1 MQIEDILGLMIPI
14 TYLALLALEAMLEGR
29 QFPALRLWRL
39 KGTFFVVVLLG
50 INATAPSWLPAEWLA
65 AHRLVDGTR
74 LGIAGGA
81 VVGYLALSFAM
92 YWFHR
97 AEHRFDFAFRWLH
110 QLHHS
115 PSRVDMAGAAYTSPL
130 EVAASATIA
139 TAVLTFG
146 LGLHPTAIAITGYVG
161 AFYSM
166 FQHLNVKTPCWLGY
180 LIERPE
186 SHCLHHERGIH
197 ARNYSDLPLWDIV
210 FGTFHNPPSFSGAV
224 GFEPVAAQR
233 VGAMMLGRTVEGQS
247 S

>member
-1 MQIEDILGLMIPI
+1 MQIEDILGLMIPV
-14 TYLALLALEAMLEGR
+14 TYLVLLALESLAKGR
-29 QFPALRLWRL
+29 QFPDLRLWRL
-39 KGTFFVVVLLG
+39 KGTLFVVVLLG
-50 INATAPSWLPAEWLA
+50 INASAPSWLPAEWLA

-81 VVGYLALSFAM
+81 IVGYLTLSFAM

-97 AEHRFDFAFRWLH
+97 AEHRFDVLFRWLH

-130 EVAASATIA
+130 EVAVSAVIA
-139 TAVLTFG
+139 TVVLTFI

-166 FQHLNVKTPCWLGY
+166 FQHFNVETPRWLGY

-186 SHCLHHERGIH
+186 SHCLHHERGVH
-197 ARNYSDLPLWDIV
+197 ARNYSDLPLWDLV
-210 FGTFHNPPSFSGAV
+210 FGTFHNPATFDGSV
-224 GFEPVAAQR
+224 GFDPAAARR
-233 VGAMMLGRTVEGQS
+233 VGAMMAGRSVERQS
-247 S
+247 